1 MWINKYLL
9 IIVLSLTS
17 LTSWGDE
24 SPLTPVPTRAE
35 LALFAIGLVGS
46 IYKPGGDKPETG
58 MDCSGFV
65 KYVYSEVAGLQL
77 PHNAMAISKISMII
91 KRTDLKPGDLV
102 FFKTMKKAFS
112 HVGIYLGEN
121 RFIHAASKKT
131 GVVMI
136 SHLNDPYWTTKFD
149 GARRLLHSSDKP
161 SGLSD
166 TDTANS
172 DPANISTINASP
184 AESSTVNPLPT
195 STIAVAE

>member
-24 SPLTPVPTRAE
+24 SPSTPAPTRAE
-35 LALFAIGLVGS
+35 LALFAMGLVGS
-46 IYKPGGDKPETG
+46 VYKPGGDKPDTG

-91 KRTDLKPGDLV
+91 KKTDLKPGDLV

-136 SHLNDPYWTTKFD
+136 SHLDDTYWSTKFD
-149 GARRLLHSSDKP
+149 GARRLLHSSAK
-161 SGLSD
+161 SAALSD
-166 TDTANS
+166 TDATITTTAN
-172 DPANISTINASP
+172 NSTTNATDT
-184 AESSTVNPLPT
+184 STVNPLPAVA
-195 STIAVAE
+195 SAVAE